1 MTNGGNAIGDEFD
14 WVVKYGMETPLV
26 TLSGDVGS
34 SPNGGQHNLVVSA
47 VSYLTLSDD
56 LVNQGKFIDQLGLA
70 GAVQFGMGNRLD
82 NYIYDAKPPAGS
94 NLNSLVGNTGRDS
107 IVSAAKGDLLIGGT
121 AYGLDQVG
129 LAIRDF
135 ASVADGGNGL
145 KNSIFRDS
153 DPIPVGLNGPG
164 AADPSQFWFVP
175 GYYGA
180 AYDPARN
187 RDTLIA
193 GAVNATLDGGAG
205 ADSLVGSGIGDEED
219 VASKFGDMFI
229 VSQGAGGKESQKINF
244 GDAVIGN
251 GGNDT
256 VTFTD
261 SDYLWWGGHQENAVL
276 EMHDYTIA
284 ADISNLVLQMGA
296 PTARNGIGNSKS
308 TGSDHKD
315 WFAEVGSNLILG
327 NEFDNILDGGG
338 VGGVAGAANVGGF
351 DTLTGG
357 AGSDYFVIS
366 GYTGA
371 SNNKWEPSITDYKD
385 GSLAGNSEWDIA
397 KSEYTDADFVVITD
411 FTPDEDFLSL
421 TKAADYWIGVA
432 PTGYKID
439 NVRPST
445 GALLP
450 NKNATNFGIYKAG
463 TYGSK
468 TGAPDLVA
476 QIQLAGGIT
485 LDTASLVLVTTP
497 PNIPAQPGTLVPT
510 GTKSDVL
517 LGWGSFW
524 KMDGA
529 LFSNGS
535 TFNDQLETQA
545 NFVNTIQTPS
555 TASLSDLMKQIV

>member
-1 MTNGGNAIGDEFD
+1 
-14 WVVKYGMETPLV
+14 
-26 TLSGDVGS
+26 
-34 SPNGGQHNLVVSA
+34 
-47 VSYLTLSDD
+47 
-56 LVNQGKFIDQLGLA
+56 
-70 GAVQFGMGNRLD
+70 
-82 NYIYDAKPPAGS
+82 
-94 NLNSLVGNTGRDS
+94 
-107 IVSAAKGDLLIGGT
+107 
-121 AYGLDQVG
+121 
-129 LAIRDF
+129 
-135 ASVADGGNGL
+135 
-145 KNSIFRDS
+145 
-153 DPIPVGLNGPG
+153 
-164 AADPSQFWFVP
+164 
-175 GYYGA
+175 
-180 AYDPARN
+180 
-187 RDTLIA
+187 LIA
-193 GAVNATLDGGAG
+193 GATNTTLDGGAG
-205 ADSLVGSGIGDEED
+205 ADSLYGSDAGDEDD